1 MKSTRTRHSAERKA
15 EIAVAALSKLNTIAD
30 IASQNKIHPT
40 QVTKWK
46 NQLVQSAPNVFST
59 ARDDHSKEQDALVEN
74 LYKQIG
80 QLTVQVDWL
89 KKKSGLSR

>member
-15 EIAVAALSKLNTIAD
+15 EVALAAISKLNTIAD

-46 NQLVQSAPNVFST
+46 NQLVQSAPTVFST
-59 ARDDHSKEQDALVEN
+59 ARDTRVTELEALTEK
-74 LYKQIG
+74 LYRQIG
-80 QLTVQVDWL
+80 HLTVQVDWL